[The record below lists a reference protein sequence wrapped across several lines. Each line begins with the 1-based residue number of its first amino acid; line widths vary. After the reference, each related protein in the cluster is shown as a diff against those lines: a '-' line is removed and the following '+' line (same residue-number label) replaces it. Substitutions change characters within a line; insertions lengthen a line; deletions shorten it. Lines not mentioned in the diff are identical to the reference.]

1 METFELRTRGCH
13 LYKLCLWVVGVSSV
27 VVLLVLIGTGPCSVE
42 GVVEGEAGLR
52 SWSRS
57 VGCGDCVRA

>member
-1 METFELRTRGCH
+1 MSPLQALLVGG
-13 LYKLCLWVVGVSSV
+13 GVSSV